1 METVVSQKPILYV
14 RSMARAHDACSSS
27 NSPSNPQYIKD
38 LSLLPTTNL
47 SNKICISSEKS
58 TSTALLCEKPKRRNW
73 GKGCVTVNIS
83 VCRMMTMELQRR
95 LAMGFQISKP
105 YLFLTLNE
113 LALSVFL
120 VLVESLASS
129 GISTLV
135 IVVYEHVLATIVL
148 SLLSIFF
155 EK

>member
-1 METVVSQKPILYV
+1 METVVSQTHTICKE
-14 RSMARAHDACSSS
+14 HGQN
-27 NSPSNPQYIKD
+27 NSRVPLLTLHLTFNISKTSPFSQPPTSVTKYAFPQR
-38 LSLLPTTNL
+38 
-47 SNKICISSEKS
+47 KS
-58 TSTALLCEKPKRRNW
+58 TSTALLSEKPKRRNW

-83 VCRMMTMELQRR
+83 VWRMMTMELQRR

-148 SLLSIFF
+148 SLLSFFF